1 MMQIFVTGLNHNTAP
16 IAIRERAS
24 FTREQLPEA
33 LSRLVEKFD
42 EGVILSTCNRTEIYT
57 LTDSPDQAS
66 KHILRLISDFHGLD
80 TNLLEGHSYNLEG
93 ADAARNLFRVS
104 SGLDSMILG
113 ESQILGQVRTALSAA
128 ADARTVH
135 SVMLQLFHTA
145 IGTGRRV
152 REETDVSRSSLSVS
166 YAAVKLAESF
176 LGSVS
181 GLKVLLVGVGEAGT
195 LVAQALRSSGVND
208 ITIANRTPER
218 SAEMAEE
225 LGGKTVPFSE
235 LEHALSQADICI
247 AATDASEPI
256 LSRATVASAVDSR
269 PEGSLFLFDL
279 SVPRNIDPEAG
290 NIDRVNL
297 FNIDDLSDIASQN
310 LRGRQVAAGDAEVIV
325 EEEVAQFM
333 SWLDTLE
340 ATPLIK
346 AMRLQADEIRRREL
360 DRALR
365 EIKGL
370 SESDIAKLEAMTRS
384 IVNRMLHGPTTTLRD
399 RIGEDFLEAARE
411 MFLRPG
417 NTA

>member
-1 MMQIFVTGLNHNTAP
+1 MQIFVTGLNHNTAP
-16 IAIRERAS
+16 IAVRERAS

-33 LSRLVEKFD
+33 LSLLSEKFD

-57 LTDSPDQAS
+57 LTDSPGRAS
-66 KHILRLISDFHGLD
+66 NHILRLISDFHGLD
-80 TNLLEGHSYNLEG
+80 ANIFDGHSYSLEG
-93 ADAARNLFRVS
+93 ANAARNLFRVS

-128 ADARTVH
+128 ASARTVH

-145 IGTGRRV
+145 IGTGRKV

-166 YAAVKLAESF
+166 YSAVKLTESF

-181 GLKVLLVGVGEAGT
+181 GLKVLLVGAGESGT
-195 LVAQALRSSGVND
+195 LVAQALRSSGVRD

-218 SAEMAEE
+218 SAEMAEK

-235 LEHALSQADICI
+235 LEHAVSQVDICI
-247 AATDASEPI
+247 TATDASMPI
-256 LSRATVASAVDSR
+256 LSRATVASAVASR
-269 PEGSLFLFDL
+269 PEASLFLFDL
-279 SVPRNIDPEAG
+279 SVPRNIASEAG
-290 NIDRVNL
+290 NVKGVNL
-297 FNIDDLSDIASQN
+297 FNIDDLSAIAAQN
-310 LRGRQVAAGDAEVIV
+310 LQGRQAAAGDAEVIV
-325 EEEVAQFM
+325 EAEVAQFM

-340 ATPLIK
+340 ATPVIK
-346 AMRLQADEIRRREL
+346 AMRLQADEIRRREF

-365 EIKGL
+365 DIKGL
-370 SESDIAKLEAMTRS
+370 SEADIAKLEAMTRS
-384 IVNRMLHGPTTTLRD
+384 IVNRILHGPTTTLKD

-417 NTA
+417 DAA

>member
-1 MMQIFVTGLNHNTAP
+1 MQIFVTGLNHNTAP
-16 IAIRERAS
+16 IAVRERVS

-57 LTDSPDQAS
+57 LTDSPGRASDQ
-66 KHILRLISDFHGLD
+66 ILRLISDFHGLD
-80 TNLLEGHSYNLEG
+80 TNLLEGHLYNLEG

-145 IGTGRRV
+145 ISTGRRV

-181 GLKVLLVGVGEAGT
+181 GLKVLLVGAGEAGT
-195 LVAQALRSSGVND
+195 LVAQALRSSGVSD

-235 LEHALSQADICI
+235 LERALSQADICI

-290 NIDRVNL
+290 NIDGVNL
-297 FNIDDLSDIASQN
+297 FNIDDLSYIAAQN
-310 LRGRQVAAGDAEVIV
+310 LRGRQAAAGDAEVIV
-325 EEEVAQFM
+325 EAEVAQFM

-346 AMRLQADEIRRREL
+346 TMRLQADEIRRREL

-370 SESDIAKLEAMTRS
+370 SEADIAKLEAMTRS

>member
-57 LTDSPDQAS
+57 LTDSPGQAS
-66 KHILRLISDFHGLD
+66 NYILRLISDFHGLD

-411 MFLRPG
+411 MFLRPS